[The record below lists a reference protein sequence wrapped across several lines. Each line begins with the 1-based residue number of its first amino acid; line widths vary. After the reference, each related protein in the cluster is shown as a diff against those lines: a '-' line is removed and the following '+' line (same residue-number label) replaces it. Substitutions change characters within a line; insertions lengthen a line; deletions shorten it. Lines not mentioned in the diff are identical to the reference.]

1 MSLLVTGSIGIDTV
15 KTPFGVSRDCLGGSA
30 VYFSMAA
37 SFFTHVRFLG
47 AIGADCPFD
56 LKKIFK
62 NRRVDFTGLEV
73 RYKSKTFRWAGSY
86 QGPMNEAITDF
97 VELNVLAE
105 EPPKVPD
112 EYKDSKFVFLANTA
126 PILQIQLLD
135 QLDKPKFVAADTMN
149 LWIKNNL
156 TDLKRL
162 LKKIDCLILNENE
175 ARMLADEHNLIIAA
189 AKILKSGPSVV
200 VIKKGESGSII
211 RQSDPPRPPLR
222 GEAGEAS
229 PTAGGQLFV
238 LPAYPAT
245 VVKDPT
251 GAGDSFAGGFMG
263 YLAGQNKT
271 DFATLK
277 KAVAYGT
284 VVASFTI
291 SDFSLKGLTKTN
303 RRNIDSRLIEL
314 RNRVK
319 F

>member
-15 KTPFGVSRDCLGGSA
+15 KTPFGVSKDCLGGSA

-62 NRRVDFTGLEV
+62 GRPVDLNGLEL
-73 RYKSKTFRWAGSY
+73 RHTSKTFRWAGSY
-86 QGPMNEAITDF
+86 QGAMNEAVTDF
-97 VELNVLAE
+97 VELNVLSE
-105 EPPKVPD
+105 EPPQMPE

-126 PILQIQLLD
+126 PILQIYLLD
-135 QLDKPKFVAADTMN
+135 QLKNPKFVAADTMN
-149 LWIKNNL
+149 LWINNNL
-156 TDLKRL
+156 ADLKKL
-162 LKKIDCLILNENE
+162 LKKIDCLILNETE
-175 ARMLADEHNLIIAA
+175 ARMLANEHNLITAA
-189 AKILKSGPSVV
+189 AKIEKLGPSVV

-211 RQSDPPRPPLR
+211 RQ
-222 GEAGEAS
+222 AN
-229 PTAGGQLFV
+229 GQLFV

-245 VVKDPT
+245 IVKDPT

-263 YLAGQNKT
+263 YLAGQGKT

-291 SDFSLKGLTKTN
+291 SDFSLKGLTKTT
-303 RRNIDSRLIEL
+303 RRNIDNRLNEL